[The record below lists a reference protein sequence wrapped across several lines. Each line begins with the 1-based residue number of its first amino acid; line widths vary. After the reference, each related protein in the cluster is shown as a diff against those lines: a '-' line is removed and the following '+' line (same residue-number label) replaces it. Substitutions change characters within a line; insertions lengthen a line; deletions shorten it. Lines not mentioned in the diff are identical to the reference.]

1 MTPDLNTLLDKY
13 ATHSITDDERQ
24 LLFQL
29 IATGEQDEAIALIL
43 DQQLAGGIYAAPGDE
58 MLKEQL
64 FQGIVTSDRYT
75 NAKISEPRVRHLRTT
90 RFRYTAAAIFILF
103 AAGIYLWSIN
113 KGHHPETRQIEPG
126 VVKNDVLPGSN
137 KAMLT
142 LSNGQH
148 IVLDEAKN
156 GQLAKDGGA
165 VVVKSADGQVLYRPA
180 ADRNDEAMLNTMT
193 TPRGGQYQL
202 TLPDGSKAWLN
213 AASSITYPTKFNKA
227 TREISITGEAYFE
240 IFPDKEKP
248 FIVRSRLGDIKV
260 LGTRFNIN
268 SYDDEPDTK
277 ATLAEGA
284 VQVNGI
290 LLRPGQ
296 AYVHGKVVPTDVG
309 QDIAWKNGVFN
320 FNNVTV
326 QQAMRQIARWY
337 NIEIVYDETINEEF
351 IGEIGRGLSLAEVL
365 KTMDGAGVHFKL
377 EGNTLHI
384 SR

>member
-1 MTPDLNTLLDKY
+1 MALELNTLLDKY
-13 ATHSITDDERQ
+13 VTHSITDDERQ
-24 LLFQL
+24 QLFQL
-29 IATGEQDEAIALIL
+29 IASGEQDEAISHIL
-43 DQQLAGGIYAAPGDE
+43 DQQLASGIYAAPDDE
-58 MLKEQL
+58 TLREQL
-64 FQGIVTSDRYT
+64 FQGIIANQQYIGDKTT
-75 NAKISEPRVRHLRTT
+75 GARVHFLRTA
-90 RFRYTAAAIFILF
+90 RGRYAAAIIVLF

-113 KGHHPETRQIEPG
+113 KGHHPEIRQAESAT
-126 VVKNDVLPGSN
+126 VKNDVLPGSN

-148 IVLDEAKN
+148 IVLDEVKN
-156 GQLAKDGGA
+156 GQVAQDGGA
-165 VVVKSADGQVLYRPA
+165 VVVKSADGQVLYRPET
-180 ADRNDEAMLNTMT
+180 DRNDEAMLNTMT

-227 TREISITGEAYFE
+227 AREISITGEAYFE
-240 IFPDKEKP
+240 ISPDKEKP

-260 LGTRFNIN
+260 LGTRFNVN

-284 VQVNGI
+284 IQVNGT

-296 AYVHGKVVPTDVG
+296 AYVRGKVVPTDVG

-337 NIEIVYDETINEEF
+337 NIRIVYDETINEEF

-365 KTMDGAGVHFKL
+365 KTMDGAGVHFRQ
-377 EGNTLHI
+377 EGSTLHI